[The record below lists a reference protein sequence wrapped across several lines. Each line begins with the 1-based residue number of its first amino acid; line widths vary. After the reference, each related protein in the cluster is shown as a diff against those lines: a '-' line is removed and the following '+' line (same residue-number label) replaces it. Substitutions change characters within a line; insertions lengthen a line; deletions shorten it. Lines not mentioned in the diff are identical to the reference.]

1 MLYRQLSKL
10 AVVGERSEAP
20 KANQSRLRRPTPY
33 SIEHY
38 RHEGVRASKDD
49 NPPVD
54 SPRGRSQSS
63 TWTPTRTRAPTPHP
77 SATKSRRREEEKTVQ
92 WTDSLEQESPVQKSV
107 PATALSERKSAM
119 KRQTTTEQKEASFT
133 EKEEDRPDN
142 SSEEPAMPKTDEEAT
157 LTEAQP
163 RALRRDRRSS
173 IPRQKF
179 IVSRN
184 ISKPIALPSTVPNR
198 PPSPLIPQAV
208 PAPLRLSQR
217 RHRGQAISSSASA
230 AAVTS
235 SKARYDHQPVS
246 KATRDFS
253 FDDKPEAITV
263 SFGSAHQSHES
274 NTTKDRSVSSQ
285 PPSYLQMKP
294 KRSGTTRARPTP
306 PEAVRE
312 PVCAEDCKEIKP
324 AASLPKS
331 SSTQTFATAKSFWA
345 EKSAGTSVSD
355 RNTSQSKSTS
365 TSKPSAKSFWSDI
378 SASSSCVAVVSGY
391 NSETPKPA
399 LPRNARDLPKTFMVS
414 NLSRYTVNGG
424 GRSGEKRSTECT
436 NGNGNVSVSSVSGS
450 STAVMESSSTSTSSS
465 SALSYRSAQND
476 KTAPGKRSS
485 SKIPL
490 PKPQDHSKPAAAS
503 SVSAASKSSTDT
515 SSYRTANSHLSA
527 TSASNSNTSASNHMA
542 ANSTSIEAEYI
553 LTIQSDLWNEI
564 MDFCRSDSSS
574 LMPGEQRYCD
584 CDDCV
589 WGGERNVEECSTV
602 ARVGEG
608 KCRARRE

>member
-1 MLYRQLSKL
+1 MVMVLFLHHHHKSDHTIYLTKPRSITDIRNIATQPSLSLHPYSYFQTISIKNHKMLYRQLSKL

-230 AAVTS
+230 AAVTVRQRKIPRRRTTLTRNS
-235 SKARYDHQPVS
+235 HQRPDMTTNPS
-246 KATRDFS
+246 QKRHATSRLTTS
-253 FDDKPEAITV
+253 RKP
-263 SFGSAHQSHES
+263 
-274 NTTKDRSVSSQ
+274 
-285 PPSYLQMKP
+285 L
-294 KRSGTTRARPTP
+294 
-306 PEAVRE
+306 
-312 PVCAEDCKEIKP
+312 
-324 AASLPKS
+324 
-331 SSTQTFATAKSFWA
+331 
-345 EKSAGTSVSD
+345 
-355 RNTSQSKSTS
+355 
-365 TSKPSAKSFWSDI
+365 PSA
-378 SASSSCVAVVSGY
+378 SAPPTRVT
-391 NSETPKPA
+391 NPTQ
-399 LPRNARDLPKTFMVS
+399 PRTVRCP
-414 NLSRYTVNGG
+414 LSH
-424 GRSGEKRSTECT
+424 
-436 NGNGNVSVSSVSGS
+436 
-450 STAVMESSSTSTSSS
+450 
-465 SALSYRSAQND
+465 
-476 KTAPGKRSS
+476 P
-485 SKIPL
+485 
-490 PKPQDHSKPAAAS
+490 
-503 SVSAASKSSTDT
+503 
-515 SSYRTANSHLSA
+515 RT
-527 TSASNSNTSASNHMA
+527 
-542 ANSTSIEAEYI
+542 
-553 LTIQSDLWNEI
+553 
-564 MDFCRSDSSS
+564 CR
-574 LMPGEQRYCD
+574 
-584 CDDCV
+584 
-589 WGGERNVEECSTV
+589 
-602 ARVGEG
+602 
-608 KCRARRE
+608 